1 MKNTT
6 GGSMM
11 VSAPPISGVHQFSPK
26 TGFSLKIEFF
36 SIPGVLLPLLKPPG
50 LTSDNLTGLYHD

>member
-1 MKNTT
+1 LLLFCKIFLKNTT

-36 SIPGVLLPLLKPPG
+36 FHPRRAFATLKAAG
-50 LTSDNLTGLYHD
+50 INV